1 MHLSYIPIES
11 GSPTAPAHLK
21 RYESKAPTPMLKHS
35 LLSVLFIL
43 AGCATTSEDPFAVI
57 SKNCAARSNAAACAS
72 AGDYLWENNGKKLV
86 ACTSATYT
94 VCIRPGE
101 DRAAAVARI
110 DELAYQF
117 HEKACASQ
125 HAEACNK
132 AGVHF
137 AVQYAG
143 ASDQEAPA
151 LAAKAESRFRKAC
164 DLGSKEGCGNV
175 GSTRPAR

>member
-1 MHLSYIPIES
+1 
-11 GSPTAPAHLK
+11 
-21 RYESKAPTPMLKHS
+21 MLKP
-35 LLSVLFIL
+35 LLLATLVIL
-43 AGCATTSEDPFAVI
+43 AACATTSEDPFAAVA
-57 SKNCAARSNAAACAS
+57 KNCDAQSSAKACAF
-72 AGDYLWENNGKKLV
+72 AGDYLWENNGRKLV
-86 ACTSATYT
+86 ACTSASHTL
-94 VCIRPGE
+94 CIRPGE
-101 DRAAAVARI
+101 DKAAAVARI

-137 AVQYAG
+137 AVKYAG
-143 ASDQEAPA
+143 ASDQEVPA

-175 GSTRPAR
+175 GSTRPVK